1 MIPWGRRKTDHF
13 VFKTTAP
20 AGNIADGRR
29 FTSLETLSEVA
40 VKYGLFWLLKGLF
53 SPYSTANFLASPPCM
68 GLIGIFA
75 LQSLGTFLND

>member
-29 FTSLETLSEVA
+29 FCV
-40 VKYGLFWLLKGLF
+40 
-53 SPYSTANFLASPPCM
+53 
-68 GLIGIFA
+68 
-75 LQSLGTFLND
+75 QSLGTLLND